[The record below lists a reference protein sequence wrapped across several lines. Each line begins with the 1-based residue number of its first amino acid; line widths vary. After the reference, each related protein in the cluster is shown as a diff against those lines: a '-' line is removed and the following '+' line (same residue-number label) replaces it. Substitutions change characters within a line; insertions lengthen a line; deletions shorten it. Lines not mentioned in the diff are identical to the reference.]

1 MPIQTA
7 YESFYVYLGT
17 ALHEALI
24 QLITSDVMFKGLL
37 ILIFAIAFLITL
49 WRFSQ
54 KYMPSGLFGSSSSK
68 RAGASNIAR
77 LIACFFIGMAI
88 LKVDSTI
95 SISDYSNI
103 SWSNNKYISSRLPN
117 VQPSYKV
124 SFLFKYMTNTADGIS
139 VFLSN
144 VVDKLFSSTNSQM
157 QSPDYFY
164 KAYMYAGTH
173 LIKDPGL
180 RVQIE
185 NYTKFC
191 FNEVIHKIASADNSD
206 VISAFFSKDGVIDKE
221 FRDIPLE
228 SKDGSIKNCFEL
240 KEDVRERLRDYSLE
254 KISKMGDTYP
264 QFMTDKRINFRSYQ
278 HYFMAKSLTNYYLE
292 NFENLLGVNKQAI
305 PNGTFSK
312 IQLYFS
318 KIKSFDGILHLLDQG
333 SLVGSALTAE
343 RAREFSEYLQRAPHI
358 KGIARMILIIIFPL
372 LIFFVIAGKWKVLWF
387 WFTLYFSISLW
398 QPIWDFFY
406 HLTTHMAL
414 SKDLMMSF
422 GSLNDGVS
430 LLGAELISEK
440 LYQYYALYTWLQIIV
455 GPLPTLLIGY
465 VGLNSMIRDHREES
479 SPEIINDTKNLII

>member
-24 QLITSDVMFKGLL
+24 QIITSDVVFKGLL

-49 WRFSQ
+49 WKYTQ
-54 KYMPSGLFGSSSSK
+54 KYMPRGLFQISSGTAGISSLAK
-68 RAGASNIAR
+68 

-88 LKVDSTI
+88 LRVDS
-95 SISDYSNI
+95 SIMITDYSDS
-103 SWSNNKYISSRLPN
+103 SWNNNKYISSRLPT

-124 SFLFKYMTNTADGIS
+124 SFLFKFMTKTADGVS
-139 VFLSN
+139 TFLSH
-144 VVDKLFSSTNSQM
+144 VVEKLFTSTNSQM

-164 KAYMYAGTH
+164 KAYIYAGTH
-173 LIKDPGL
+173 LIKDPDI

-185 NYTKFC
+185 NYTKLC
-191 FNEVIHKIASADNSD
+191 FNEMIHKIASTDKD
-206 VISAFFSKDGVIDKE
+206 LISPFFSKDGFIDRGFK
-221 FRDIPLE
+221 DIPLE
-228 SKDGSIKNCFEL
+228 SEDGEIQNCFEL
-240 KEDVRERLRDYSLE
+240 KEDVREKLKVYSME
-254 KISKMGDTYP
+254 KMSKMGDTFP
-264 QFMTDKRINFRSYQ
+264 QFMKDKRINFQSYQ
-278 HYFMAKSLTNYYLE
+278 NFFMAKSLTNYYLE
-292 NFENLLGVNKQAI
+292 NFENVLGVNKQAV

-318 KIKSFDGILHLLDQG
+318 KIKSFDGILHLLGQDD
-333 SLVGSALTAE
+333 LVGSALTAE

-358 KGIARMILIIIFPL
+358 KGIARMILIVIFPI
-372 LIFFVIAGKWKVLWF
+372 LIFFVIVGKWKVLWW
-387 WFTLYFSISLW
+387 WFLLYLSISLW

-414 SKDLMMSF
+414 SNQLMRSF
-422 GSLNDGVS
+422 GSLSDGIS
-430 LLGAELISEK
+430 LLGAELINEK

-465 VGLNSMIRDHREES
+465 VGVNSILRDRKEEH
-479 SPEIINDTKNLII
+479 SPEIVNDAKNLII